1 MDELAIFDKLSTSGS
16 PMAIALA
23 IMYFARQ
30 LKTSI
35 NHLELTIESM
45 KKSLTDLNLT
55 LTKLIV
61 ERDGD
66 RKDIDEIKL
75 DLRSLSERVKNG
87 NS

>member
-1 MDELAIFDKLSTSGS
+1 
-16 PMAIALA
+16 MAIALA

-35 NHLELTIESM
+35 NHLEITIESM

-66 RKDIDEIKL
+66 RKDIDEIKV
-75 DLRSLSERVKNG
+75 DLKSLTERVKNG
-87 NS
+87 NG